1 MMNKKGKVIEKELN
15 NKVDEVS
22 LTKEQEAQKIL
33 QEALLKREKAFID
46 DYTELCKKHGMQ
58 VEVVTQ
64 LVVREV
70 KL

>member
-1 MMNKKGKVIEKELN
+1 MNKKGKVIEKELN